1 MTPAR
6 GASRVR
12 GDRGS
17 SVVLPSWA
25 VALSA
30 VVVVL
35 AMVGFVVAGDREP
48 DVAAASDSSSKR
60 ANDGTSATG
69 NDTGNDSAGEKDG
82 RAPNADGDKRRSD
95 QPKAARPVERRTAY
109 VEVYNNSSITGLA
122 EQTAGTLQGLGWRVV
137 TTDNWYGEIPTT
149 TVYYPA
155 EMRDD
160 ARLLAG
166 DMDIDRVKR
175 AVSPMSFDRLT
186 VIVTG

>member
-1 MTPAR
+1 VTPVR

-48 DVAAASDSSSKR
+48 DVAAASDPSSKR
-60 ANDGTSATG
+60 ANDSGTDPGSG
-69 NDTGNDSAGEKDG
+69 SAGEKDG
-82 RAPNADGDKRRSD
+82 RAPSAEGDKRRSD
-95 QPKAARPVERRTAY
+95 PPKAARPVERRTAY

>member
-1 MTPAR
+1 MTPLHGLRSR
-6 GASRVR
+6 GE
-12 GDRGS
+12 RGS

-35 AMVGFVVAGDREP
+35 AVVGFVVAGDREP
-48 DVAAASDSSSKR
+48 DVAAASNPTPQRSTGAPGD
-60 ANDGTSATG
+60 AADGPAR
-69 NDTGNDSAGEKDG
+69 EKDG
-82 RAPNADGDKRRSD
+82 RGDTAGNKRRSEP
-95 QPKAARPVERRTAY
+95 PKAVRPLERRTAY

-122 EQTAGTLQGLGWRVV
+122 EQTAGTLQGIGWRVV

-155 EMRDD
+155 EMGDD
-160 ARLLAG
+160 ARLLA
-166 DMDIDRVKR
+166 DDLDIDRVKR

-186 VIVTG
+186 VIVTSAG

>member
-1 MTPAR
+1 MTPVR

-69 NDTGNDSAGEKDG
+69 NDRAREKDG
-82 RAPNADGDKRRSD
+82 EAPDAAGDKRRSD

>member
-1 MTPAR
+1 VTPVR
-6 GASRVR
+6 DGSRVR

-60 ANDGTSATG
+60 ADPSDSA
-69 NDTGNDSAGEKDG
+69 NDSAQTEEGGSPGAE
-82 RAPNADGDKRRSD
+82 GDKRRSD
-95 QPKAARPVERRTAY
+95 PPKAVRPVERRTAY

-122 EQTAGTLQGLGWRVV
+122 EQTAGTLQGVGWRVV

-160 ARLLAG
+160 ARLLA
-166 DMDIDRVKR
+166 DDLDIDRVKR

-186 VIVTG
+186 VIVTSAG